1 MYIDE
6 SLANLIKVC
15 EKFHKTVVSF
25 GKTMT
30 ALYVVLVSFV
40 LVGAFTLGV
49 EVGKTLCR

>member
-30 ALYVVLVSFV
+30 ALYVVLFRSGPGFFPR
-40 LVGAFTLGV
+40 L
-49 EVGKTLCR
+49 EVGKTHVP